1 MGPVRKDMGSPQ
13 SDIAQVRRYFRNFG
27 EHQAL
32 ENASPL
38 YQVLSRGVL
47 NDPDM
52 LRLAASC
59 PPSQPSANLLFAA
72 VHELLLS
79 GVQHPLRE
87 YYPDVLMDDRPARPP
102 SAETYAL
109 FQDFVWSQLE
119 RIRPVLQTRLV
130 QTNVVRRTTCL
141 LPLFAEVAQR
151 AADQPLALIE
161 IGTSAGLNLH
171 WDRYYHR
178 YDLPSGEQ
186 YSWGDVG
193 SPVHL
198 STVVRGTTP
207 LPVFPPTIRV
217 SWRRGIDLNP
227 LDVNDV
233 SALRWIRALI
243 FPEHVERHRTIE
255 AAVRVAKAHPV
266 PTISGDAVVRLP
278 ALLKDVPSDSQ
289 LCLYA
294 TMVLNQFS
302 AEARQTLQDLLSACS
317 RSRPVAFLT
326 MEGVRQGWC
335 RLYLTDFVDGRVR
348 RVYWAD
354 AHAHGRWLERKAAD
368 EK

>member
-1 MGPVRKDMGSPQ
+1 MDTPR
-13 SDIAQVRRYFRNFG
+13 SDIDRVRRYFHNFG
-27 EHQAL
+27 EHQAS
-32 ENASPL
+32 ENGSPL

-79 GVQHPLRE
+79 GVQHPLRA
-87 YYPDVLMDDRPARPP
+87 YYPDVLMDDGPALPP

-119 RIRPVLQTRLV
+119 RIRPVLETRLV

-141 LPLFAEVAQR
+141 LPLFAEVTKR
-151 AADQPLALIE
+151 AADRPLALIE

-178 YDLPSGEQ
+178 YDLPSGEH

-193 SPVHL
+193 SPVRL

-207 LPVFPPTIRV
+207 LPVFPSAIRV
-217 SWRRGIDLNP
+217 AWRRGVDLNP
-227 LDVNDV
+227 IDVNDA
-233 SALRWIRALI
+233 SAMRWIRALI
-243 FPEHVERHRTIE
+243 FPEHIERHRTVE
-255 AAVRVAKAHPV
+255 AAVRVAQAHPV
-266 PTISGDAVVRLP
+266 PIISGDAVVRLP
-278 ALLKDVPSDSQ
+278 ALLKDVPPGSQ
-289 LCLYA
+289 LCVYA
-294 TMVLNQFS
+294 TMVLNQLS
-302 AEARQTLQDLLSACS
+302 AESRQALQDLLSTCS
-317 RSRPVAFLT
+317 QSRPVAFLT

-335 RLYLTDFVDGRVR
+335 RLYLTDFVDGRVS
-348 RVYWAD
+348 RVHRAD
-354 AHAHGRWLERKAAD
+354 AHAHGRWLEWTAAGD
-368 EK
+368 G